1 MLFVLL
7 FNVADTDVVV
17 PMRRNK
23 ERGPGGLCVCMLAA
37 TLSLLGIVQYIGSSA
52 AKGFLAGG
60 QPADPPRPRDPI
72 EHEGGPNAHVLKG

>member
-1 MLFVLL
+1 
-7 FNVADTDVVV
+7 
-17 PMRRNK
+17 
-23 ERGPGGLCVCMLAA
+23 
-37 TLSLLGIVQYIGSSA
+37 LGIVQYIGSSA